1 MFLMYVKVQ
10 EPVSQKY
17 NHISQI
23 FNGIWLNQKV
33 RADLKLESLECLLVL
48 LYGALLLGSRFTATA
63 VQSGDFD
70 GATKPRCYFIVGTE
84 HSRHS

>member
-1 MFLMYVKVQ
+1 M
-10 EPVSQKY
+10 SQKY
-17 NHISQI
+17 NHISQT

-33 RADLKLESLECLLVL
+33 RADLKLEYSECLLVL
-48 LYGALLLGSRFTATA
+48 LYGARLLGSRFTPTA

-70 GATKPRCYFIVGTE
+70 GAIKPRSYFIVGTE